1 MCGSTA
7 LAVHQQSSFAQ
18 QLERRDSLF
27 ILHPGEV
34 GLSAYTTYRLPFL
47 RIFCNAIRLID
58 GLVAAADV
66 NVAVVVRVVADEQL
80 IVLQLQLF

>member
-1 MCGSTA
+1 MWVNCSCSA
-7 LAVHQQSSFAQ
+7 SAIKLCSAA
-18 QLERRDSLF
+18 
-27 ILHPGEV
+27 GEAGPSV
-34 GLSAYTTYRLPFL
+34 DTTYRLPFL

-66 NVAVVVRVVADEQL
+66 NVAVIVRVVANEQL